1 MQFHFIMSK
10 KINSNGARSFERK
23 QKNLKKNVDEA
34 WNKNKNPNLFAGW
47 SVTDPQGKIISVKI
61 AAYGHVAKLFEKPS
75 LQRKLEK
82 AFRRNNADFTGL
94 DDEDL
99 DESIKNSVE
108 SQVPEPPL
116 PIFLMKSYDLQTYL
130 STLIR

>member
-47 SVTDPQGKIISVKI
+47 PVTDPQGKIISVKI

-99 DESIKNSVE
+99 DESIKNSVG

-116 PIFLMKSYDLQTYL
+116 PIF
-130 STLIR
+130 